1 MTTANFIPSL
11 CPNSKHL
18 TKFDAIYNQKSPT
31 KTMTFEKADQISN
44 RLYSSNHDDE
54 EKIKRRQQVMKKFKE
69 SKVEDH
75 QRKCTFQPD
84 TSLSSDRN
92 QFLYDK
98 MKSRSRSRDRRPMH
112 IERNTSD
119 SNLLMLKGI
128 ELNNFNTIT
137 EESDNVNARN
147 ITCKNNFNRN
157 AFGSLKSSTSQSLL
171 LSYKNRQ
178 PSPKRT
184 FKEFYAQ
191 QMMHVKNKTDK
202 VQTGLYKRDR
212 IFEEMK
218 KQRERVKHLSEKSRK
233 ILSRSRSREKSRDR
247 FKLLDASLNSKE
259 MSSMM
264 MKTYQ
269 DFSFKSLHERLHN
282 EQKSKNQNKSMMQ
295 FKEHLKIKK
304 MVKYGARSRSSKRKT
319 MGNSTLTQS
328 QSLMQ
333 LSRPISNLK
342 TRLNTSGNN
351 RSKSSRSPSQRK
363 NAPEADLISQKLY
376 QDAMKRIKNK

>member
-1 MTTANFIPSL
+1 
-11 CPNSKHL
+11 
-18 TKFDAIYNQKSPT
+18 
-31 KTMTFEKADQISN
+31 
-44 RLYSSNHDDE
+44 
-54 EKIKRRQQVMKKFKE
+54 
-69 SKVEDH
+69 
-75 QRKCTFQPD
+75 
-84 TSLSSDRN
+84 
-92 QFLYDK
+92 
-98 MKSRSRSRDRRPMH
+98 
-112 IERNTSD
+112 
-119 SNLLMLKGI
+119 MLKGI
-128 ELNNFNTIT
+128 DLNNFNTIT
-137 EESDNVNARN
+137 EESDINVNTRN
-147 ITCKNNFNRN
+147 ITCKNNINRN

-184 FKEFYAQ
+184 FNEFYAQ
-191 QMMHVKNKTDK
+191 QMMHVKNKSDK
-202 VQTGLYKRDR
+202 VQTDLYKRDR

-264 MKTYQ
+264 MKTHQ
-269 DFSFKSLHERLHN
+269 DFSFKSLHERLYN

-304 MVKYGARSRSSKRKT
+304 MVKYGGRSMSSKRKT

-328 QSLMQ
+328 QSTMQ

-342 TRLNTSGNN
+342 TRLNTSGKN
-351 RSKSSRSPSQRK
+351 RSKSSRSRSQRK

-376 QDAMKRIKNK
+376 QDALKRIKNK